1 MSGQLFRIFFWI
13 RKVFCKINKFCLGP
27 ECQRK
32 DLIIGIRASNFD
44 FERCYDVSFGRM
56 DGGRAGEGE
65 ISEGKKDIWKDLHIA
80 EEIEGMQW
88 GTKNW
93 KWKMW
98 NNF

>member
-1 MSGQLFRIFFWI
+1 
-13 RKVFCKINKFCLGP
+13 
-27 ECQRK
+27 
-32 DLIIGIRASNFD
+32 
-44 FERCYDVSFGRM
+44 M
-56 DGGRAGEGE
+56 DGGRAREGE